1 MELASVIGGIVCL
14 ALVLLGVVESKL
26 NFGSLIDPAG
36 ILITILGSFAA
47 TIFSS
52 SQVTVG
58 NLFRISKQVFFPLP
72 YNLPNLLTELVR
84 LSENARKEGLLS
96 LEDSLRQI
104 QDPFLRKGL
113 QLIVDGT
120 DPELV
125 KNMLEND
132 MANAESRHNDG
143 VKFWGDYAMY
153 LPAFGLLGTLLGL
166 IAMLKNLGSAD
177 AEIIGFGL
185 SVAFVNTFYGSFFSN
200 VFAFPM
206 QYKLQKKAQDEV
218 LVKSLMI
225 EGILSIQAG
234 DNPRVVSQRLASFLP
249 GNVQEQYLRQFDAA
263 A

>member
-1 MELASVIGGIVCL
+1 MDKASIIGGIACL
-14 ALVLLGVVESKL
+14 ALVLLGVIESRL
-26 NFGSLIDPAG
+26 NFLSLIDPAG
-36 ILITILGSFAA
+36 ILITILGSFMA

-52 SQVTVG
+52 SQATVR
-58 NLFRISKQVFFPLP
+58 NIFRISKHAFISLP
-72 YNLPNLLTELVR
+72 YNLPDLITELVQ

-96 LEDSLRQI
+96 LEDSLQAI

-132 MANAESRHNDG
+132 LANAETRHMDG
-143 VKFWGDYAMY
+143 VKFWGDYAIF

-177 AEIIGFGL
+177 AELIGFGL
-185 SVAFVNTFYGSFFSN
+185 SIAFVNTFYGSFFSN
-200 VFAFPM
+200 ILAFPM
-206 QYKLQKKAQDEV
+206 QGKLQKKAQDEV
-218 LVKSLMI
+218 LVKSLMV

-234 DNPRVVSQRLASFLP
+234 DNPRIVSQRLASFLP
-249 GNVQEQYLRQFDAA
+249 GNLQEQYLRKFDKAA
-263 A
+263 